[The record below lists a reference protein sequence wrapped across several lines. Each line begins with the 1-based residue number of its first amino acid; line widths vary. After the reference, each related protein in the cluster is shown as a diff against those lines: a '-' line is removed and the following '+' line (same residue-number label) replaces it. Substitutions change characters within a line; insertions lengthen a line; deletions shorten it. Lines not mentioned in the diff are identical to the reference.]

1 MADQIFAR
9 YSHIGTT
16 NEEIPMSDQRTETGR
31 QVVRE
36 MFGEDFL
43 KAMEAHIAARTFG
56 SEAGRLA
63 LGGAFGDTWGRPG
76 LEKKYRSMVTM
87 AVLITLRAPHE
98 LKHHVRAALANGCS
112 VAEIEEVI
120 IQTIPYVGYPAVSIA
135 LNAAS
140 EVLKE
145 KGLLTNPTT
154 GTDRGL

>member
-1 MADQIFAR
+1 
-9 YSHIGTT
+9 
-16 NEEIPMSDQRTETGR
+16 
-31 QVVRE
+31 
-36 MFGEDFL
+36 
-43 KAMEAHIAARTFG
+43 
-56 SEAGRLA
+56 
-63 LGGAFGDTWGRPG
+63 
-76 LEKKYRSMVTM
+76 MVTM

-98 LKHHVRAALANGCS
+98 LQHHVRAALANGCS

-154 GTDRGL
+154 GRDRGL